1 MHRTVRMGK
10 IGAGRTLE
18 LGRAGQQAT
27 INAILVG
34 TLISSTTFM
43 FFKIVDMVENETVS
57 LAQK

>member
-34 TLISSTTFM
+34 TLISSTIFM
-43 FFKIVDMVENETVS
+43 IF
-57 LAQK
+57 

>member
-57 LAQK
+57 LPQK